1 VNILVVIYAKN
12 CIRDITIL
20 NNVSP
25 LEQHCNPGHGIEA
38 TKTIKTLDKIHLY
51 TCLHL
56 VQLPVCGPY
65 YEHYVGCLTDK
76 QYKTSTNISMFLP
89 GKKG

>member
-38 TKTIKTLDKIHLY
+38 TKTIKTLDKIHLRVLFKFY
-51 TCLHL
+51 
-56 VQLPVCGPY
+56 
-65 YEHYVGCLTDK
+65 
-76 QYKTSTNISMFLP
+76 NMFYIPKLSFLAR
-89 GKKG
+89 